1 MQWMEASMLVLN
13 YLLGGFFAG
22 YWIVRLKDGRDL
34 RTLGSGNAGARNAGR
49 SLFAFIWFNT
59 FLGPLFEPS

>member
-49 SLFAFIWFNT
+49 SLIGAVRFYMV
-59 FLGPLFEPS
+59 